1 MRDSQKQLLKKGII
15 SMGLDEYVGE
25 GVKIA
30 IAGWFDL
37 ECHCEDGKGELAVK
51 VPESG

>member
-25 GVKIA
+25 GVKVG
-30 IAGWFDL
+30 IAGWFGL
-37 ECHCEDGKGELAVK
+37 EGHCEDGRGEFAVK
-51 VPESG
+51 GA